1 MNKETRI
8 FIWGLILTLINATTI
23 SVKINEIINN
33 NWQVDVPD
41 AILITILATGLLL
54 GLNKISKTT

>member
-8 FIWGLILTLINATTI
+8 FIWGLILTLINAAAI
-23 SVKINEIINN
+23 SVKIIEIINN
-33 NWQVDVPD
+33 NWQVDVID